1 MFVCYD
7 LCTERYDLAKTLMLV
22 FQFFMKAD
30 TDIKGGIRHAYQRLT
45 VKIFIK
51 MFRRRKNF

>member
-7 LCTERYDLAKTLMLV
+7 LCMARYDLAKTLMLV
-22 FQFFMKAD
+22 FQFFTKVD
-30 TDIKGGIRHAYQRLT
+30 TDIKGGIRHAYQRLA

-51 MFRRRKNF
+51 MF